1 MLRPRWY
8 KSLNDLSGNKAR
20 TLLIVLSMAVGLF
33 AVGIVLSA
41 SSILSVGLARSFAA
55 VNPASGTLR
64 TAQLFDEDFLESVR
78 SMPQVQE
85 ADARHAFQAQIETS
99 PGVWNTI
106 TIFAISDYSDIRVNK
121 VLPESGSWTPA
132 KHEILI
138 ERSALPL
145 IDAQIGD
152 SVRIKLAND
161 IVREMSIIGTAH
173 DPVQLPARFDG
184 SPYGYISFHDLE
196 WLGES
201 YGFNELHLVTDRP
214 EDKVWVQ
221 HVIERVKDKAERAGY
236 VVPITMTFNPGELPM
251 FDILQAILAL
261 SGVLGVISLLLSVFL
276 VVSTVSALLAQQ
288 KRQIGVMKAIGGS
301 TAQIFGMYMVM
312 VISYG
317 ILALVIAIPLGML
330 GARALSQMLAG
341 FFNFDLT
348 SMKIPPHSILL
359 QMAVGLILPA
369 LASLW
374 PFLLSLRMS
383 AVEAMSSYGLG
394 KGRFGRS
401 LIDRMLSGTNLST
414 GLLRLWFARQLPI
427 RSILL
432 AVRNTFRSKGRLAL
446 TLITMTLG
454 AATFIGVFSVRASL
468 TQTVTDLIQ
477 YMHFDVM
484 LSFDRPYRSEEVQN
498 QAAGVSGALQTDTL
512 LQFSALRVRPDG
524 SESLG
529 INMFGVHINDKALLR
544 SPALSEGR
552 WLLPEDENAIVVDS
566 GILQKEPD
574 LGLGDEIIL
583 KIDDQEY
590 SFKIVGVSVGSTF
603 ASFIY
608 GNYAYLSRITDQ
620 IGEADALMVST
631 VAHDADSQEATSAAL
646 QERFERLGIGISSSY
661 TSGSM
666 RADTEVIFDAIVAL
680 LLVMAVLMAL
690 VGGLGLMG
698 AMSINVLERTREIGV
713 LRAIGAPNRGV
724 AGVFILEGVVIGVM
738 SWLLGSAL
746 AIPIGQVLGMAIGMA
761 IMGVPLTFS
770 YSILGLWLWLLIVV
784 LLSALASFIPARHA
798 SRLTVREVLA
808 YE

>member
-1 MLRPRWY
+1 
-8 KSLNDLSGNKAR
+8 
-20 TLLIVLSMAVGLF
+20 
-33 AVGIVLSA
+33 
-41 SSILSVGLARSFAA
+41 
-55 VNPASGTLR
+55 
-64 TAQLFDEDFLESVR
+64 
-78 SMPQVQE
+78 
-85 ADARHAFQAQIETS
+85 
-99 PGVWNTI
+99 
-106 TIFAISDYSDIRVNK
+106 
-121 VLPESGSWTPA
+121 
-132 KHEILI
+132 
-138 ERSALPL
+138 
-145 IDAQIGD
+145 
-152 SVRIKLAND
+152 
-161 IVREMSIIGTAH
+161 
-173 DPVQLPARFDG
+173 
-184 SPYGYISFHDLE
+184 
-196 WLGES
+196 
-201 YGFNELHLVTDRP
+201 
-214 EDKVWVQ
+214 
-221 HVIERVKDKAERAGY
+221 
-236 VVPITMTFNPGELPM
+236 MTFNPGELPM
-251 FDILQAILAL
+251 FDVLQAILAL

-317 ILALVIAIPLGML
+317 ILALVIAIPLGVL

-374 PFLLSLRMS
+374 PFLSSLRMS

-394 KGRFGRS
+394 KGRFGGN
-401 LIDRMLSGTNLST
+401 LIDRMLSGTN
-414 GLLRLWFARQLPI
+414 LWFARQLPI

-484 LSFDRPYRSEEVQN
+484 LSFDRPYRSKEVQN
-498 QAAGVSGALQTDTL
+498 QAAGVSGTLQTDTL

-544 SPALSEGR
+544 SPAISEGR

-583 KIDDQEY
+583 KINDQEY

-603 ASFIY
+603 ASFMY
-608 GNYAYLSRITDQ
+608 GNYAYLSRITDR

-631 VAHDADSQEATSAAL
+631 VAQDADSQEATSAAL

-690 VGGLGLMG
+690 VGGLGLMC

-724 AGVFILEGVVIGVM
+724 AGIFILEGVAIGVM

-746 AIPIGQVLGMAIGMA
+746 AIPIGQVLGMAIGTA

-784 LLSALASFIPARHA
+784 LLSALASFIPARQA

>member
-1 MLRPRWY
+1 MFRPRWH
-8 KSLNDLSGNKAR
+8 KPLNDLLGNKTR

-64 TAQLFDEDFLESVR
+64 TVQPFDENFLESVR
-78 SMPQVQE
+78 SMPQVRD
-85 ADARHAFQAQIETS
+85 ADARHSFQAQIETS
-99 PGVWNTI
+99 PGVWDTI
-106 TIFAISDYSDIRVNK
+106 TIFAISDYNDIRVNR
-121 VLPESGSWTPA
+121 VLPERGSWPPA
-132 KHEILI
+132 KREILI

-161 IVREMSIIGTAH
+161 NVREVSIIGTAH

-184 SPYGYISFHDLE
+184 SPYGYVSFHDLE

-201 YGFNELHLVTDRP
+201 YGFNELHIVTDHA

-221 HVIERVKDKAERAGY
+221 QVIDRVKDKAERAGY

-261 SGVLGVISLLLSVFL
+261 SGVLGVLSLLLSVFL

-288 KRQIGVMKAIGGS
+288 KRQIGVMKSIGGS
-301 TAQIFGMYMVM
+301 TAQILGMYMVM

-317 ILALVIAIPLGML
+317 ILALVIAIPLGVL
-330 GARALSQMLAG
+330 GARALSQVLAG

-348 SMKIPPHSILL
+348 SMEISPHSILL
-359 QMAVGLILPA
+359 QAAVGLILPA

-374 PFLLSLRMS
+374 PFLSSLRMS
-383 AVEAMSSYGLG
+383 AVEAMSNYGLG
-394 KGRFGRS
+394 KGRSGRS
-401 LIDRMLSGTNLST
+401 PIDRLFSGTNL
-414 GLLRLWFARQLPI
+414 WFTRQLPI

-544 SPALSEGR
+544 SPAISEGR

-608 GNYAYLSRITDQ
+608 GNYAYLSRITDR

-631 VAHDADSQEATSAAL
+631 LAHDADSQEATSAAL
-646 QERFERLGIGISSSY
+646 QEHFERLGIGISSSY

-724 AGVFILEGVVIGVM
+724 AGVFILEGVAIGVM
-738 SWLLGSAL
+738 SWLFGSVL
-746 AIPIGQVLGMAIGMA
+746 AIPIGQVLGMAIGVA

-770 YSILGLWLWLLIVV
+770 YSLLGLWLWLLIAV
-784 LLSALASFIPARHA
+784 LLSALASFIPARNA

>member
-1 MLRPRWY
+1 MFRPRWY
-8 KSLNDLSGNKAR
+8 KPLNDLWGNKTR
-20 TLLIVLSMAVGLF
+20 TLLIVLSMSVGLF

-41 SSILSVGLARSFAA
+41 SSILSAGLSRSFAA

-64 TAQLFDEDFLESVR
+64 IAQPFDEDFLKSVR
-78 SMPQVQE
+78 AMPHIRD
-85 ADARHAFQAQIETS
+85 ADARHSFQAQIETS

-106 TIFAISDYSDIRVNK
+106 TLFAISDYNDIRVNK
-121 VLPESGSWTPA
+121 VLPERGTWPPA

-152 SVRIKLAND
+152 SVRVKLAND
-161 IVREMSIIGTAH
+161 NVREMSIIGTAH

-196 WLGES
+196 WLGEV
-201 YGFNELHLVTDRP
+201 YGFNELHIVTDHP
-214 EDKVWVQ
+214 EDKIWVQ
-221 HVIERVKDKAERAGY
+221 QVIDRVKEKAERADY
-236 VVPITMTFNPGELPM
+236 VVPVTMTFNPGELPM

-261 SGVLGVISLLLSVFL
+261 SGVLGMLSLLLSVFL

-301 TAQIFGMYMVM
+301 TTQIFGMYMVM

-317 ILALVIAIPLGML
+317 ILALAIAVPLGVF

-348 SMKIPPHSILL
+348 STAIPPHSILL
-359 QMAVGLILPA
+359 QAAVGLILPA

-374 PFLLSLRMS
+374 PFLSSLRMS
-383 AVEAMSSYGLG
+383 AVEAMSNYGLG

-401 LIDRMLSGTNLST
+401 VIDQTLSGTNL
-414 GLLRLWFARQLPI
+414 WFARRLPV

-432 AVRNTFRSKGRLAL
+432 AVRNTFRNKGRLAL

-498 QAAGVSGALQTDTL
+498 RAAAVPGAIRTDTL

-524 SESLG
+524 NESTGL
-529 INMFGVHINDKALLR
+529 NMFGVHLDDRALLR
-544 SPALSEGR
+544 SPAISEGR
-552 WLLPEDENAIVVDS
+552 WLLSEDENAIVVDS

-574 LGLGDEIIL
+574 LGLGDKVIL
-583 KIDDQEY
+583 KINEQEY

-608 GNYAYLSRITDQ
+608 GNYAYLSRITDR

-631 VAHDADSQEATSAAL
+631 LAHDADSQEATSAAL
-646 QERFERLGIGISSSY
+646 QEHFERLGIGISSSY

-666 RADTEVIFDAIVAL
+666 RADTEVIFDAVVAL

-724 AGVFILEGVVIGVM
+724 SGVFILEGVAIGVM
-738 SWLLGSAL
+738 SWLFGSVL
-746 AIPIGQVLGMAIGMA
+746 AIPIGQALGMAIGMA

-784 LLSALASFIPARHA
+784 ILSALASFIPARNA

>member
-1 MLRPRWY
+1 MLRPRWH
-8 KSLNDLSGNKAR
+8 KPLNDLLGNKTR

-55 VNPASGTLR
+55 VHPASGTLR
-64 TAQLFDEDFLESVR
+64 IFQTFDEDFLRSVR
-78 SMPQVQE
+78 SMPQVRD
-85 ADARHAFQAQIETS
+85 ADARHSFQAQIETS
-99 PGVWNTI
+99 PGVWDTI
-106 TIFAISDYSDIRVNK
+106 TIFAISNYDDIRVNK
-121 VLPESGSWTPA
+121 VLPQSGTWPPA

-145 IDAQIGD
+145 IDAQIGEN
-152 SVRIKLAND
+152 VRIKLAND
-161 IVREMSIIGTAH
+161 SVRELSIIGTAH

-184 SPYGYISFHDLE
+184 SPYGYVSFHDLE

-201 YGFNELHLVTDRP
+201 YGFNELHIVTDHA

-221 HVIERVKDKAERAGY
+221 QVIDRVKDKAERAGY
-236 VVPITMTFNPGELPM
+236 VVPVTMTFNPGELPM

-261 SGVLGVISLLLSVFL
+261 SGVLGVLSLLLSVFL

-301 TAQIFGMYMVM
+301 TTQIFGMYMVM

-317 ILALVIAIPLGML
+317 FLALVIAVPLGVF
-330 GARALSQMLAG
+330 GARSLSQMLAG

-348 SMKIPPHSILL
+348 SMDVPPLSILL
-359 QMAVGLILPA
+359 QAAVGLILPA
-369 LASLW
+369 LSSLW
-374 PFLLSLRMS
+374 PFLSNLRIS
-383 AVEAMSSYGLG
+383 AVEAMSNYGLG

-401 LIDRMLSGTNLST
+401 LVDRMLSGTNL
-414 GLLRLWFARQLPI
+414 WFARHLPI
-427 RSILL
+427 RSVLL

-468 TQTVTDLIQ
+468 TQTVTDLIR

-498 QAAGVSGALQTDTL
+498 RAAAIPGAIQTDTL
-512 LQFSALRVRPDG
+512 LQFSALRVRPDE
-524 SESLG
+524 SESTGL
-529 INMFGVHINDKALLR
+529 NMFGVHLDDHALLR
-544 SPALSEGR
+544 SPAISEGR

-574 LGLGDEIIL
+574 LGLGDEVVL
-583 KIDDQEY
+583 KINEQEY

-608 GNYAYLSRITDQ
+608 GNYAYLSRITDR

-631 VAHDADSQEATSAAL
+631 LAHDADSQEATSAAL
-646 QERFERLGIGISSSY
+646 QEHFERLGIGVSSSY

-724 AGVFILEGVVIGVM
+724 AGVFILEGVAIGAM
-738 SWLLGSAL
+738 SWLFGSVL
-746 AIPIGQVLGMAIGMA
+746 AIPIGQVLGMAIGVA
-761 IMGVPLTFS
+761 IMGVSLTFS

-784 LLSALASFIPARHA
+784 ILSALASFIPARNA